1 MTPAMHLN
9 QSETKKI
16 SDKSSVAYKA
26 LMTVLRELRDRTGLK
41 FSVIG
46 TDSKGSLFEV
56 DIDE

>member
-16 SDKSSVAYKA
+16 SDKSSMAYKA
-26 LMTVLRELRDRTGLK
+26 LMKLLCELRDRTGLK

-46 TDSKGSLFEV
+46 TDAKGNLFEI
-56 DIDE
+56 DIDG